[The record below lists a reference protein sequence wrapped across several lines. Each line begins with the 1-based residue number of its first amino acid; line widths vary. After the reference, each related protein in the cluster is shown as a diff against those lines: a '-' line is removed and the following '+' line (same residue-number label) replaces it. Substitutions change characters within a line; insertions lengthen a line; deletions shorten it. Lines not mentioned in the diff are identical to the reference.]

1 MEINNL
7 LTPSVLF
14 FCLGLLA
21 QLIRSDLK
29 LPSDL
34 SKSMAIY
41 LLISIGLHG
50 GQELDSSLGECGGFG
65 GVG

>member
-1 MEINNL
+1 MDFNNL

-14 FCLGLLA
+14 FGLGLMA

-29 LPSDL
+29 LPSEL
-34 SKSMAIY
+34 TKSITIY

-50 GQELDSSLGECGGFG
+50 GRELAHTYFSDAIP
-65 GVG
+65 